1 MSPVGPDGPV
11 VLLSFSRAYAD
22 AARQLAGD
30 LHAAGVGVRYD
41 AWEGGGGLAERPL
54 VQAGLDGVAA
64 VIVLLTPSDVAPSW
78 IGPAWLQTVHDP
90 ARECGIPV
98 LPVRLAG
105 PLDALPQSLREYS
118 HADLGGADRDAEL
131 ARLLRT
137 LRDRTGHAAIP
148 IPGESAAPAVGDDDR
163 ESFPPLLV
171 EFGTALAALAG
182 DSPDFAALS
191 HQWVPMMRDGLF
203 HELGVAF
210 PSPHL
215 RVEPDL
221 PGDQVRLLLYG
232 IPEQQLE
239 LRAGA
244 VLVNAAVD
252 ELRAKGFAAEP
263 ARHPTL
269 GSHCAWVCEQHRVE
283 FEADGLTTWDAGGA
297 IILALAALLRRRAA
311 SFLGAA
317 EARQLLDRLRPLHP
331 ILVDEAVPGTLSL
344 HALADVLRR
353 LVEEGVSVRNLR
365 RVLLSLIDRGRVE
378 IDPLMLA
385 EYVRCDLRR
394 EISHRLTRGTGDLP
408 VFLLD
413 PVVEKEIEAAR
424 RFIATGSYVDLAPDR
439 LRALECAVGQA
450 VAPVPANV
458 QLPVIVT
465 GIGVRSF
472 VRRLVAP
479 SLPRLQVVAWEQL
492 APGLNVQPAGRI
504 TLDGFIGGR
513 GMRTVDGQAIG
524 C

>member
-1 MSPVGPDGPV
+1 MSPVGPSRPR

-30 LHAAGVGVRYD
+30 LRASGVGVRYD
-41 AWEGGGGLAERPL
+41 AWEGGGGLAERRL

-64 VIVLLTPSDVAPSW
+64 VIVLLTPSDVAPNW

-90 ARECGIPV
+90 ARERGIAV

-148 IPGESAAPAVGDDDR
+148 IPGESTAPVVGDDDR

-171 EFGTALAALAG
+171 EFGTAMAVLAG
-182 DSPDFAALS
+182 DGPDAAGL
-191 HQWVPMMRDGLF
+191 HRQWVPMMRDGLF

-221 PGDQVRLLLYG
+221 PADQVRLLLYG
-232 IPEQQLE
+232 IPEWQLE

-252 ELRAKGFAAEP
+252 ELRAKGYAAEP
-263 ARHPTL
+263 ASHPHL
-269 GSHCAWVCEQHRVE
+269 GSHCAWVCAQHQVE
-283 FEADGLTTWDAGGA
+283 LDAGGLTTWDAGGA
-297 IILALAALLRRRAA
+297 ITLALAALLRRRAA

-331 ILVDEAVPGTLSL
+331 TLVDEAVPGTLSL
-344 HALADVLRR
+344 HMLADVLRR
-353 LVEEGVSVRNLR
+353 LVSEGVSVRNLR
-365 RVLLSLIDRGRVE
+365 RVLLSLIDRGRLE
-378 IDPLMLA
+378 TDPLMLA

-394 EISHRLTRGTGDLP
+394 EIAHRITRGAGDLP

-413 PVVEKEIEAAR
+413 PAVEKEIEAAR
-424 RFIATGSYVDLAPDR
+424 RFIGTGSYVDLVPGR
-439 LRALECAVGQA
+439 LRALENAIGQA
-450 VAPVPANV
+450 VAPVPADV
-458 QLPVIVT
+458 HLPVIVT

-472 VRRLVAP
+472 VQRLVAP
-479 SLPRLQVVAWEQL
+479 SLPHLQVVAWEQL
-492 APGLNVQPAGRI
+492 TTELNVQPAGRI
-504 TLDGFIGGR
+504 TFDGFIGGR
-513 GMRTVDGQAIG
+513 GVRTVDGQAIWG
-524 C
+524 